1 MIRRSRQS
9 AETYEFVSVDA
20 LWRGGIQKNTV
31 ADRLILMPRF
41 ATALTFL
48 LPLAI
53 GTAQT
58 KAPPGDITGVGN
70 FSHIVA
76 DMDKSL
82 TFYRDVLGLEL
93 VGPVRP
99 FDANPAIIKLI
110 NVPGAQSRYV
120 TLRVP
125 GSEMGVEIIDYKGI
139 ERQPAQ
145 PRFQDPGAANL
156 IVRFRNL
163 DPVVARLKNSGA
175 RILSAG
181 GAPAA
186 VRGSRIVFI
195 QDSDGFVCELT
206 GPATPHAEGG
216 SNVIGGGFEVTV
228 NDLDKTLP
236 YYRALGFDPIV
247 PSQFNGD
254 KLMMDTAGTPG
265 AQFRQSRAVI
275 SGTSA
280 FIGFIEF
287 RGVERKPLQ
296 ARVQDPGSPI
306 LQLYASDLNVLL
318 PKLKA
323 AGFAVISEG
332 GQPVEFGANARIVV
346 VRDPN
351 NLFLELIERRSANKQ
366 Q

>member
-1 MIRRSRQS
+1 MSKSQAI
-9 AETYEFVSVDA
+9 ACA
-20 LWRGGIQKNTV
+20 LLLG
-31 ADRLILMPRF
+31 
-41 ATALTFL
+41 ALSS
-48 LPLAI
+48 
-53 GTAQT
+53 AQT
-58 KAPPGDITGVGN
+58 KAPPGEITGVGN

-82 TFYRDVLGLEL
+82 AFYRDILGLEL

-110 NVPGAQSRYV
+110 NVPNAQSRYV
-120 TLRVP
+120 TLRAP

-139 ERQPAQ
+139 DRQPAH

-156 IVRFRNL
+156 IVRFRDL
-163 DPVVARLKNSGA
+163 DPVIARLKNSSA

-186 VRGSRIVFI
+186 VRGSRVVFI
-195 QDSDGFVCELT
+195 QDSDGFICELT
-206 GPATPHAEGG
+206 APESAPAESG
-216 SNVIGGGFEVTV
+216 SNVIGGGFEITV
-228 NDLDKTLP
+228 NDLDKTIP
-236 YYRALGFDPIV
+236 YYRALGFDPIA

-254 KLMMDTAGTPG
+254 KLMTDTAGTPG

-275 SGTSA
+275 SGASA

-287 RGVERKPLQ
+287 KNIERKPLQ

-306 LQLYASDLNVLL
+306 LQLYAHDLNVLM
-318 PKLKA
+318 PKLKS
-323 AGFAVISEG
+323 AGFTVISEG
-332 GQPVEFGANARIVV
+332 GQPVEFGPNARIVV

-351 NLFLELIERRSANKQ
+351 NLFLELIERRSASK
-366 Q
+366 